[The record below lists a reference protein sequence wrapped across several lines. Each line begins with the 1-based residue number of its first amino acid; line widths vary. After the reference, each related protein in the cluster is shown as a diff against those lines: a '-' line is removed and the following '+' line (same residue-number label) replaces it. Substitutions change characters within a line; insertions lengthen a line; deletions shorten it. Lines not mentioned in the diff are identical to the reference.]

1 MKTSSLY
8 CAASLLIGLLVAG
21 CSTTTT
27 PIVISEWRNPT
38 YSSASFSRIMIGGL
52 GGDVSTRRNFEDEF
66 IFQLRAAGADGVA
79 SYRYL
84 PEGSD
89 ANENRL
95 RDAARKAGVEALI
108 LTRLVR
114 VEEMTQY
121 SGSFAPP
128 ISFGVFGSNAG
139 ATWSG
144 LGGAPSAYRVNEYT
158 AETALHDI
166 AKNEVVWS
174 VTTKTSETDGGRTA
188 IKSTVEAVVKSL
200 AEKNLLRRQQ

>member
-21 CSTTTT
+21 CSTTA
-27 PIVISEWRNPT
+27 PIVMSEWRNPAYT
-38 YSSASFSRIMIGGL
+38 SASFSRIMIGGL

-66 IFQLRAAGADGVA
+66 IFQLRAAGADGLA
-79 SYRYL
+79 SYRYI

-89 ANENRL
+89 ADENRL
-95 RDAARKAGVEALI
+95 REAARKAGVDALI

-174 VTTKTSETDGGRTA
+174 GTTKTSDTDGGRTA

>member
-1 MKTSSLY
+1 M
-8 CAASLLIGLLVAG
+8 V
-21 CSTTTT
+21 
-27 PIVISEWRNPT
+27 
-38 YSSASFSRIMIGGL
+38 GGL
-52 GGDVSTRRNFEDEF
+52 GGDASMRRNFEDEF
-66 IFQLRAAGADGVA
+66 VAQLRAAGADGLA

-89 ANENRL
+89 ADENRL
-95 RDAARKAGVEALI
+95 REAARKAGVDALI
-108 LTRLVR
+108 LTRLIR
-114 VEEMTQY
+114 VEEKTQY

-128 ISFGVFGSNAG
+128 ISFGVFGSNVG
-139 ATWSG
+139 ASWSG

-174 VTTKTSETDGGRTA
+174 GTTKTSDTDGGRTA

>member
-1 MKTSSLY
+1 MKTSSLN

-38 YSSASFSRIMIGGL
+38 YASASFSRIMIGGL

-89 ANENRL
+89 ADENRL

-128 ISFGVFGSNAG
+128 ISFGVFGSNVG

>member
-8 CAASLLIGLLVAG
+8 YAASLLIGLLVAG
-21 CSTTTT
+21 CSTTTPT
-27 PIVISEWRNPT
+27 VISEWRNPA
-38 YSSASFSRIMIGGL
+38 YASASFSRIMIGGL

-66 IFQLRAAGADGVA
+66 IVQLRAAGADGLA
-79 SYRYL
+79 SYRYV

-89 ANENRL
+89 ADENRL
-95 RDAARKAGVEALI
+95 RDAARKAGVDALI

-128 ISFGVFGSNAG
+128 ISFGVFGSNVG
-139 ATWSG
+139 ASWSG

-174 VTTKTSETDGGRTA
+174 VTTKTSDTDGGRTA

>member
-1 MKTSSLY
+1 MKTSSLH
-8 CAASLLIGLLVAG
+8 CAASLIIGLLLVG
-21 CSTTTT
+21 CSTTTPT
-27 PIVISEWRNPT
+27 VVSEWRNPA
-38 YSSASFSRIMIGGL
+38 YASGSFSRIMIGGL
-52 GGDVSTRRNFEDEF
+52 GGDASTRRNFEDEF
-66 IFQLRAAGADGVA
+66 TVQLRAAGADGVA

-89 ANENRL
+89 ADEKGF
-95 RDAARKAGVEALI
+95 RDAARKAGVDALI
-108 LTRLVR
+108 LTRLIR

-121 SGSFAPP
+121 SGSYAPP
-128 ISFGVFGSNAG
+128 ISFGVFGSNVG

-158 AETALHDI
+158 AETELHDV
-166 AKNEVVWS
+166 AKNEVVWTG
-174 VTTKTSETDGGRTA
+174 TTKTSDTDGGRTA

>member
-1 MKTSSLY
+1 MKTFSLH
-8 CAASLLIGLLVAG
+8 CAAGLLIGLLLVG
-21 CSTTTT
+21 CSTTTPT
-27 PIVISEWRNPT
+27 VVSEWRNPA
-38 YSSASFSRIMIGGL
+38 YAAGSFSRIMIGGL
-52 GGDVSTRRNFEDEF
+52 GGDASTRRNFEDEF
-66 IFQLRAAGADGVA
+66 TVQLRAAGADGVP

-89 ANENRL
+89 ADDNRL
-95 RDAARKAGVEALI
+95 RDAARKAGVDALI
-108 LTRLVR
+108 LTRLIR

-158 AETALHDI
+158 AETALHDV
-166 AKNEVVWS
+166 AKNEVVWTG
-174 VTTKTSETDGGRTA
+174 TTKTSDTDGGRTA
-188 IKSTVEAVVKSL
+188 IKSTVEAVVRSL
-200 AEKNLLRRQQ
+200 AEKNLVRRQQ